1 MVGDTRVMASA
12 ETAQVVL
19 QANSDADGGLILFID
34 GPLDTSTTGQAWRA
48 ALQALRQSNP
58 KRVIVDAARLTYC
71 DGAGAALLLEL
82 QRRQLDRRGSYE
94 IRSLNAAAQSLLD
107 LYGRSDR
114 PEPEPASPGWSSVEQ
129 IGRATVTLWHD
140 VVALIA
146 FVGELCA
153 ALGRAARHP
162 GLVRWKDVFL
172 TAELAG
178 ANALPIVA
186 LLGFLLGLI
195 MAFQSAIPMRE
206 FGADI
211 YVANLIGLS
220 MLRELGPLLTAII
233 LAGRSGS
240 AFAAELGTM
249 KVSEELDA
257 LVTMGLE
264 PVDFL
269 VVPRLIAAVA
279 MTPLLSI
286 WAGFLGLVGGAVV
299 MRSLGFPFVTYVIQ
313 VESAVTVSDMIGGLC
328 KAFVFGIV
336 VAAIGCLRGLQTRSG
351 ASAVGQSTTRAVVS
365 GLVLITIVDGVFAVV
380 FYYLGI

>member
-1 MVGDTRVMASA
+1 MAGEARVMASA

-19 QANSDADGGLILFID
+19 QANSDADGGLVFFID
-34 GPLDTSTTGQAWRA
+34 GPLDTTTTGRAWRT
-48 ALQALRQSNP
+48 ALHALSQSNP
-58 KRVIVDAARLTYC
+58 RRVVVDAARLTYC

-82 QRRQLDRRGSYE
+82 QRRQLESRGSYE
-94 IRSLNAAAQSLLD
+94 IRSLNAAAQALLD

-114 PEPEPASPGWSSVEQ
+114 PGPEPASPGWSSVEQ

-153 ALGRAARHP
+153 ALGRAARRP
-162 GLVRWKDVFL
+162 GLIRWKDVFL

-178 ANALPIVA
+178 VNALPIVA

-269 VVPRLIAAVA
+269 VVPRVIAAVV
-279 MTPLLSI
+279 MTPLLAI
-286 WAGFLGLVGGAVV
+286 WAGFLGLIGGAVV

-313 VESAVTVSDMIGGLC
+313 VESAVTVSDMAGGLS

-351 ASAVGQSTTRAVVS
+351 ASAVGDSTTRAVVS

-380 FYYLGI
+380 FYYLGL